1 MEIAGLAAV
10 VTGAAS
16 GLGAAT
22 AEGLAAAGM
31 RVALLDRNA
40 EGAAAVAARIGA
52 LGLGCDVTDEASVVA
67 ALDAAEAAHG
77 PARVLVTC
85 AGVADPGRA
94 VGRNGPLA
102 LAAFSKVIGINLI
115 GTFNVVR
122 LAAARMVSLDPLP
135 TGERGAMVMTASI
148 AAYDGQ
154 IGQPAYAASKGGVA
168 AMTLPLAR
176 ELAPQGVRVMSIAPG
191 IFKTPMLAGLPEEVQ
206 ASLGAAVPFPSRLGD
221 PAEFGLLVRQI
232 LANPML
238 NGEVIRLDGAL
249 RMPPK

>member
-1 MEIAGLAAV
+1 MEIQGLAAV
-10 VTGAAS
+10 VTGGAS

-22 AEGLAAAGM
+22 AAGLAAAGAN
-31 RVALLDRNA
+31 VAVLDRNA
-40 EGAAAVAARIGA
+40 EGAAAHAARFGGIGLA
-52 LGLGCDVTDEASVVA
+52 CDVTDEASVAA
-67 ALDAAEAAHG
+67 ALAQAAAAHG
-77 PARVLVTC
+77 EARILVTC

-94 VGRNGPLA
+94 VGRAGPLDLA
-102 LAAFSKVIGINLI
+102 LFTKVITINLI
-115 GTFNVVR
+115 GTFNVLR
-122 LAAARMVSLDPLP
+122 LAAARMVGLEPLP
-135 TGERGAMVMTASI
+135 GGERGAIVMTASI
-148 AAYDGQ
+148 AAFDGQ

-176 ELAPQGVRVMSIAPG
+176 EFAPAGVRVVTIAPG
-191 IFKTPMLAGLPEEVQ
+191 IFKTPMLAGLPDEVQ

-249 RMPPK
+249 RMAPK